1 MTRYVLRRLAA
12 SLVVI
17 MVIITLSLWLTRQAP
32 SNPCLKE
39 REANTCACVKE
50 NYLDR
55 PVFPVYIP
63 RDDSNAV
70 LEPVQGCEFYTNQVV
85 TYSAGPFFVLPL
97 DEWTQTQYWLYVKTL
112 ASGSLGNSMKTD
124 RTVIETLSAGVPYTV
139 QLGLQALIVA
149 MLLGIPAGLIAGL
162 RQNTAVDYGTM
173 TVAMVGVSVPNI
185 VLGPLLIWLF
195 ALNLGWF
202 TAVGWEKWSDSIL
215 PSVTLGLYY
224 AAYVARLTRGGMLEI
239 IRKDFIRTARAKGLA
254 EQVVVYRH
262 ALKGALLPVVSYL
275 GPALAAM
282 LTGSVVVE
290 EIFSIPGIGTHFV
303 RSALNR
309 DYNLVLGTIILYS
322 SVLVFLNLIVDVLY
336 TFLDPRVSYD

>member
-1 MTRYVLRRLAA
+1 MTRYVLRRLLQ
-12 SLVVI
+12 SIVVI
-17 MVIITLSLWLTRQAP
+17 LIVITLSLWLTRQAP

-50 NYLDR
+50 NNLDR
-55 PVFPVYIP
+55 PVFPVWTGE
-63 RDDSNAV
+63 V
-70 LEPVQGCEFYTNQVV
+70 LDPVANCDFYAQNVDAATV
-85 TYSAGPFFVLPL
+85 GPFNVLPPGQWG
-97 DEWTQTQYWLYVKTL
+97 ETQYVLYLKTL

-124 RTVIETLSAGVPYTV
+124 LTVVETLSAGVPYTV
-139 QLGLQALIVA
+139 QLGLQALLVA
-149 MLLGIPAGLIAGL
+149 LLLGVPAGLFAGL
-162 RQNTAVDYGTM
+162 KQNTAGDYATM

-185 VLGPLLIWLF
+185 VLGPLLIMLF
-195 ALNLGWF
+195 ALELQWF
-202 TAVGWEKWSDSIL
+202 SAVGWESFADSIL
-215 PSVTLGLYY
+215 PSITLGLYY

-239 IRKDFIRTARAKGLA
+239 IRKDFIRTARAKGLT
-254 EQVVVYRH
+254 EKIVVFRH

-275 GPALAAM
+275 GPAMAAL

-290 EIFSIPGIGTHFV
+290 EIFNLPGIGTHFV

-322 SVLVFLNLIVDVLY
+322 SVLVLLNLVVDVLY

>member
-1 MTRYVLRRLAA
+1 MTRYVFRRLL
-12 SLVVI
+12 SSFVVI
-17 MVIITLSLWLTRQAP
+17 LVIITASLWLTRQAP

-39 REANTCACVKE
+39 REANTCACVQE
-50 NYLDR
+50 NFLDR
-55 PVFPVYIP
+55 PVFPVFVP
-63 RDDSNAV
+63 PV
-70 LEPVQGCEFYTNQVV
+70 LEPVAGCDLYTETVT
-85 TYSAGPFFVLPL
+85 TYSAGPMYFLPM
-97 DEWTQTQYWLYVKTL
+97 DQWGQTQYVKYLKTL

-124 RTVIETLSAGVPYTV
+124 LTVLETLSAGVPYTV
-139 QLGLQALIVA
+139 QLGIQGLLIAL
-149 MLLGIPAGLIAGL
+149 LLGVPAGLLAGL
-162 RQNTAVDYGTM
+162 RQNTAVDYATM
-173 TVAMVGVSVPNI
+173 TVAMVGVSVPGI
-185 VLGPLLIWLF
+185 VLGPLLILLF
-195 ALNLGWF
+195 SLQLGWF
-202 TAVGWEKWSDSIL
+202 TAVGWEKWTDSIL

-239 IRKDFIRTARAKGLA
+239 IRKDFIRTARAKGLT
-254 EQVVVYRH
+254 EKVVVYRH

-322 SVLVFLNLIVDVLY
+322 SVLVILNLVVDVLY
-336 TFLDPRVSYD
+336 TLLDPRVSYD

>member
-1 MTRYVLRRLAA
+1 MTRYILRRLL
-12 SLVVI
+12 SSIVVI
-17 MVIITLSLWLTRQAP
+17 LIIITASLWLTRQAP

-50 NYLDR
+50 NHLDR
-55 PVFPVYIP
+55 PVFPVWTG
-63 RDDSNAV
+63 RV
-70 LEPVQGCEFYTNQVV
+70 LDPVAGCELYTEAVDFWSV
-85 TYSAGPFFVLPL
+85 GPLNILPPGQ
-97 DEWTQTQYWLYVKTL
+97 WTDTQYVLYLRTL
-112 ASGSLGNSMKTD
+112 VSGSLGQSMKTD
-124 RTVIETLSAGVPYTV
+124 LTVLETLSAGVPYTIR
-139 QLGLQALIVA
+139 LGLQALLVA
-149 MLLGIPAGLIAGL
+149 LLLGIPAGLFAGL
-162 RQNTAVDYGTM
+162 KQNTAADYATM

-185 VLGPLLIWLF
+185 VLGPLLIMLF
-195 ALNLGWF
+195 ALELGWF
-202 TAVGWEKWSDSIL
+202 SAVGWETWTDSIL

-239 IRKDFIRTARAKGLA
+239 IRKDFIRTARAKGLR

-275 GPALAAM
+275 GPAMAAL

-290 EIFSIPGIGTHFV
+290 EIFNLPGIGTHFV

-322 SVLVFLNLIVDVLY
+322 TVLVFLNLVVDVLY
-336 TFLDPRVSYD
+336 TLLDPRVSYD

>member
-1 MTRYVLRRLAA
+1 MTRYVLRRLA
-12 SLVVI
+12 SSFVVI
-17 MVIITLSLWLTRQAP
+17 LVIITASLWLTRQAP

-50 NYLDR
+50 NFLDR
-55 PVFPVYIP
+55 PVFPAFVP
-63 RDDSNAV
+63 PV
-70 LEPVQGCEFYTNQVV
+70 LEPVAECTFYTETVV
-85 TYSAGPFFVLPL
+85 TYSAGPVFFLPPSQWGETQFVLYL
-97 DEWTQTQYWLYVKTL
+97 KTL

-124 RTVIETLSAGVPYTV
+124 LTVVETLSAGVPYTV
-139 QLGLQALIVA
+139 QLGLQAMLIA
-149 MLLGIPAGLIAGL
+149 LLLGIPAGLIAGL
-162 RQNTAVDYGTM
+162 RQNTAVDYTTM

-185 VLGPLLIWLF
+185 VLGPLLILLF
-195 ALNLGWF
+195 ALELGWAN
-202 TAVGWEKWSDSIL
+202 AVGWQKWSDSIL

-224 AAYVARLTRGGMLEI
+224 AAYVARLTRGGMLEV
-239 IRKDFIRTARAKGLA
+239 IRKDFIRTARAKGLT
-254 EQVVVYRH
+254 EKVVVYRH

-322 SVLVFLNLIVDVLY
+322 SVLVLLNLLVDVLY
-336 TFLDPRVSYD
+336 TLLDPRVSYDE